1 MAVIDLGNI
10 RINWRGAYNA
20 AAEYVRDDAVSYHG
34 SSFIAL
40 RNVTGVT
47 PVVGADWDLLAAGT
61 DQLLQEGDILIHDG
75 NAPVRLA
82 RGTDAQ
88 ILQLINGRPAWRTQ
102 AVDPSRGVE

>member
-40 RNVTGVT
+40 RDVTGVT
-47 PVVGADWDLLAAGT
+47 PVVGAD
-61 DQLLQEGDILIHDG
+61 
-75 NAPVRLA
+75 
-82 RGTDAQ
+82 
-88 ILQLINGRPAWRTQ
+88 
-102 AVDPSRGVE
+102 